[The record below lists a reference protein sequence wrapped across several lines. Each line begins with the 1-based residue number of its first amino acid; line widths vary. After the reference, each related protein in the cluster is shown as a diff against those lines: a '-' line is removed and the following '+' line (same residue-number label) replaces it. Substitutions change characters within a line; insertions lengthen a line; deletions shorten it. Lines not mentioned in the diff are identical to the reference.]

1 MFLFHDFTATIEGKG
16 ECTSA
21 IPNEFVRMVS
31 FIANYGQ
38 ELLFRVDLYNEMN
51 TRHIITP
58 HTTSIAVVTSLTNSF
73 SLYATVCRRRR
84 RRHRCLLRN
93 CSKKSFYCS
102 ISLLLWIHFI
112 KLYIQLLANRWYIFC
127 IIKLI
132 LFNADQ

>member
-21 IPNEFVRMVS
+21 IPNEFVCMVS

-58 HTTSIAVVTSLTNSF
+58 HTSSIAVVTSLTNSF
-73 SLYATVCRRRR
+73 SLYATVCRRRHR
-84 RRHRCLLRN
+84 RCLLRN
-93 CSKKSFYCS
+93 CSKN
-102 ISLLLWIHFI
+102 HFI
-112 KLYIQLLANRWYIFC
+112 VRFHYYCEYTSLNFT
-127 IIKLI
+127 
-132 LFNADQ
+132 FNYWPIVDTFSAL